1 MPISRQYQDTIALY
15 VELPER
21 EIHLLDVIISTYDGI
36 AHVRRDWICHQ
47 GRRFCKVLVP
57 PGFLGETQEV
67 LAAARDHLAIGEIR
81 LSPPGDEPS
90 APAAA

>member
-1 MPISRQYQDTIALY
+1 

-21 EIHLLDVIISTYDGI
+21 EIHLLDVIISTHDGI

-57 PGFLGETQEV
+57 SGFLEETREV
-67 LAAARDHLAIGEIR
+67 LEAARGHLAIGEIR
-81 LSPPGDEPS
+81 SSPPGDALSEP
-90 APAAA
+90 A